1 MNEIIAYEASFLCYG
16 FCYTREMKKSDGFW
30 QSLEHYVYKTA
41 GRSPLPWSWVGIG
54 AVAIAM
60 LLSLLNVKNSV
71 ASAENTREIIEKA
84 SERGDYETARKY
96 FEQQVASEDVL
107 GANSDPS
114 TDEASLE
121 NKVYPDRAVEHRI
134 LELEEQLRKTPNH
147 FEMFLELSRLNKLIG
162 QEEPANEYRE
172 KARILDPN
180 NALFK

>member
-1 MNEIIAYEASFLCYG
+1 VS
-16 FCYTREMKKSDGFW
+16 YTQEMKKIDGFW
-30 QSLEHYVYKTA
+30 QSLEQYFYKTA
-41 GRSPLPWSWVGIG
+41 RRSPLPWSWVGIG
-54 AVAIAM
+54 VVSIAM

-84 SERGDYETARKY
+84 SGRGDYETARKY

-107 GANSDPS
+107 GANS
-114 TDEASLE
+114 ELE
-121 NKVYPDRAVEHRI
+121 NKVYPDRAVEQRI

-172 KARILDPN
+172 KARVLDPN
-180 NALFK
+180 NAIFK